1 MRTKA
6 GKIPP
11 FEIYRDRGRIAA
23 ELRMVLGNLVN
34 GRAPWP
40 LYLHG
45 QPGRGKTCAGLAL
58 CDWADWAMY
67 CTVRK
72 LCNQIMRKDEAV
84 CPWDWTGCPPL
95 AVLDEIGA
103 RERTGDLDYEA
114 VKLFADWREQKG
126 GRVAVYIS
134 NLLPDRIADVYD
146 DRIGSRILCGTW
158 FELTGPDRRR
168 A

>member
-84 CPWDWTGCPPL
+84 CHGLSTLGCLGRDRGTGADGRPGLRSRQTVRRL
-95 AVLDEIGA
+95 ARAEGWACGGLHQQLAAGSDS
-103 RERTGDLDYEA
+103 
-114 VKLFADWREQKG
+114 
-126 GRVAVYIS
+126 GRVRRQ
-134 NLLPDRIADVYD
+134 DREPHPV
-146 DRIGSRILCGTW
+146 RHLV
-158 FELTGPDRRR
+158 
-168 A
+168 